1 VTLARKAKEKVIDPS
16 TGKPVR
22 APRVPLTDENK
33 EEVIAERIR
42 LGALLTNDNLP
53 DTVKGE
59 AAKLLGLGTTQLLR
73 RIQRSAA
80 R

>member
-1 VTLARKAKEKVIDPS
+1 MPKSKKEKLIDPT

-22 APRVPLTDENK
+22 APRVALTDSQK

-42 LGALLTNDNLP
+42 LGALLTNNNLP

-73 RIQRSAA
+73 RIQRAGS

>member
-1 VTLARKAKEKVIDPS
+1 MARKRGERKVDPN
-16 TGKPVR
+16 TGKEIR
-22 APRVPLTDENK
+22 APRVPITPEQK

-73 RIQRSAA
+73 RIQRVG

>member
-1 VTLARKAKEKVIDPS
+1 MARKRGERKVDPT
-16 TGKPVR
+16 TGKEIR
-22 APRVPLTDENK
+22 APRVPLTDTQK

-73 RIQRSAA
+73 RIQRAA